1 MKFIEDMKLQEYTA
15 QLTNQTLGL
24 YRNRVIDGRI
34 EAFSCKRGQSEKK
47 ACREIHERYS
57 GQQFIYPDSPTNTS
71 RRLYADFILT
81 LNASFPDYDYSH
93 LNPSNFELC
102 GDISSVIDRINDQIG
117 EVCAIRGAEWLN
129 GLWHAVNEVINISDC
144 QIYMFNGE
152 LDFDLDG
159 DEAYSSL
166 LWETH
171 YFFFNRE
178 LKRIVFFSVKQER
191 TSLMDEDG
199 KDTLMEVY

>member
-1 MKFIEDMKLQEYTA
+1 M
-15 QLTNQTLGL
+15 
-24 YRNRVIDGRI
+24 
-34 EAFSCKRGQSEKK
+34 
-47 ACREIHERYS
+47 
-57 GQQFIYPDSPTNTS
+57 
-71 RRLYADFILT
+71 
-81 LNASFPDYDYSH
+81 
-93 LNPSNFELC
+93 
-102 GDISSVIDRINDQIG
+102 IDRINDQIG

-144 QIYMFNGE
+144 QVYMFNGE
-152 LDFDLDG
+152 LDFDLDS
-159 DEAYSSL
+159 DDAYSSL
-166 LWETH
+166 LWESH